1 MPCGRVMLGI
11 AYC

>member
-1 MPCGRVMLGI
+1 MALRCVMLGI